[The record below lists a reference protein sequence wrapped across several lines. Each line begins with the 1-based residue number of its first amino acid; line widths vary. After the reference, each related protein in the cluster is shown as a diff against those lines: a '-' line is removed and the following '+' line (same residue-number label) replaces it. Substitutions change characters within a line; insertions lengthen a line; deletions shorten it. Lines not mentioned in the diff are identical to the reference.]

1 MSIEG
6 SQAAAEQIP
15 QTTRRKQ
22 LSDRSIVN
30 LFVWPALLLLIAMNV
45 FPLFYSLYLG
55 FTDYSAITRQQP
67 QWVAFENFS
76 RILNDELLWK
86 YFATT
91 GRFALLSVGLQTLV
105 GFGLAMLVNHKFK
118 GSGLLT
124 TLILI
129 PMMISPVVV
138 GLFWKLMY
146 NPTFGFFNFIVKYT
160 QYLFLAAFIASLFA
174 AYFIFKRYL
183 STRKISHVIL
193 SLVFVVFGIAG
204 LILYFSGSNFFVTL
218 GGFSNPSTA
227 PDMLASRFAGDP
239 VPGLALWSVV
249 IVDVWMWSPFVMLLV
264 LSGLKAIPD
273 YLYEAA
279 AIDRAS
285 SWFQFWRITLPQVA
299 PLLLIAILFRT
310 IEAFKAF
317 DLVMGMTG
325 GGPGD
330 QTELISVNLY
340 RQAFLG
346 QWRTGRASALA
357 YIILVIIIAVS
368 NLYIRYL
375 NQMKGED

>member
-1 MSIEG
+1 MS
-6 SQAAAEQIP
+6 SVHAQDMSAKRAP
-15 QTTRRKQ
+15 RVTSHRRQ
-22 LSDRSIVN
+22 LGDKTIRN
-30 LFVWPALLLLIAMNV
+30 LFIWPTLILLIAFNV

-67 QWVAFENFS
+67 VWVAFQNFS
-76 RILNDELLWK
+76 NILNNERLWK

-91 GRFALLSVGLQTLV
+91 GRYAVMSVGLQTIL
-105 GFGLAMLVNHKFK
+105 GFGLAMLVREKFK

-124 TLILI
+124 TVILI
-129 PMMISPVVV
+129 PMMLSPVVV
-138 GLFWKLMY
+138 GLFWKLIY
-146 NPTFGFFNFIVKYT
+146 NPTFGFFN
-160 QYLFLAAFIASLFA
+160 YLI
-174 AYFIFKRYL
+174 
-183 STRKISHVIL
+183 
-193 SLVFVVFGIAG
+193 
-204 LILYFSGSNFFVTL
+204 
-218 GGFSNPSTA
+218 GFSNASLG
-227 PDMLASRFAGDP
+227 PDMLASRFANQP
-239 VPGLALWSVV
+239 VPGLALWAVV

-299 PLLLIAILFRT
+299 PLMLIAILFRT
-310 IEAFKAF
+310 IEAFKSF
-317 DLVMGMTG
+317 DLVMGLTG

-330 QTELISVNLY
+330 QTELIAVNLY

-346 QWRTGRASALA
+346 QWRTGQASALA
-357 YIILVIIIAVS
+357 YIILIIIIAVS

-375 NQMKGED
+375 NQMRGED